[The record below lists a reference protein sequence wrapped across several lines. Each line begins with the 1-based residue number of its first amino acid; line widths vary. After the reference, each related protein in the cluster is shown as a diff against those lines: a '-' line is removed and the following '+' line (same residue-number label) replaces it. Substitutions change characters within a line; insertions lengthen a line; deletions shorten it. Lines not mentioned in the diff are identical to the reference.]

1 MNDEII
7 NAILVTSAKPFAV
20 FTLFRKNMEN
30 RDLIAKRMRVASAI
44 FFKNKKNT
52 VCIQTAYSDMH
63 NKTNRSFNNG
73 ANIIK
78 EKTFPSTCW

>member
-30 RDLIAKRMRVASAI
+30 RDLIAKRMRVLVP
-44 FFKNKKNT
+44 FFSKIKK
-52 VCIQTAYSDMH
+52 IRYAY
-63 NKTNRSFNNG
+63 KQRILIC
-73 ANIIK
+73 IIK
-78 EKTFPSTCW
+78 PIGVLIMEQTL